1 MSKDLEELHIL
12 NYLQNKKLRLFK
24 DRELR
29 KLRNL
34 LRLKATNP
42 ERFVF
47 SDLQNKIDWLITKF
61 YMKLI

>member
-1 MSKDLEELHIL
+1 MSKDEELYIL
-12 NYLQNKKLRLFK
+12 YYLQDKKLRFFK

-34 LRLKATNP
+34 LKLKVTNP

-47 SDLQNKIDWLITKF
+47 SDLQNKTDWLITKF